1 MKEVHTGLTGYDKSE
16 RVTQASALIRD
27 QVSSAAPGCS
37 GTGKLHS
44 VPPPEELDKT
54 LNPEVTER
62 EG

>member
-27 QVSSAAPGCS
+27 QVSSAAPG
-37 GTGKLHS
+37 TGKLHS

-54 LNPEVTER
+54 LNPEVTEG